1 MKKLYFLS
9 LIIATAALFFGCKK
23 DENEPEPKPQIKLD
37 STEVKNLINSNLFFN
52 DEYHKPKSGSTNCRC
67 FNNPISIAVE
77 KKIYEPIVIKVHDTV
92 SYTYRY
98 QITNCSITDASGENM
113 ATEYIPNE
121 ATYILNISHK
131 DLKPNTE
138 YTVDVTLTLTQ
149 LVNGEWKPVE
159 YKRYTPNYS
168 CKVKFTT
175 GDLPGNTIDAQ
186 DILYQYP
193 INRQLNYLPEEYKQG
208 YIMLGYNYK
217 NIFDNTSAADKKIV
231 IKSISDADFSDK
243 TINYTVTES
252 HEVENQEIE
261 INYSL
266 ENVQFNKH
274 HIYSLEFYCK
284 DNIIYTMYF
293 RTSKYAKAEEKFKTF
308 SEWADGYAWVI
319 GTENAQLNDIRR
331 NVDNMEFDI
340 FELPSTDKFKLPSTK
355 ESSTYDLN
363 FRKSLIALKVDLD
376 NCEWYQN
383 SIYKILYE
391 TYPENMFQYTST
403 KPRYQ
408 YPPYDAMTMMNS
420 EIFYSGYLSDED
432 IENKNTDKKL
442 DPEGSIGMY
451 LVFQMDSDF
460 KAIKSQV
467 DKNSE
472 FYKQYFDN
480 FYQPPVYSQGSTYP
494 YFISYRLPGKNII
507 TYSEKHVLT
516 VK

>member
-9 LIIATAALFFGCKK
+9 LIIATAAMFFGCKK
-23 DENEPEPKPQIKLD
+23 DDNEEPTPQIKLD
-37 STEVKNLINSNLFFN
+37 STEVKNLINSNFFFN
-52 DEYHKPKSGSTNCRC
+52 GEYHKPKSGSTNCRC

-77 KKIYEPIVIKVHDTV
+77 QKIYEPIVIKVHDTV

-175 GDLPGNTIDAQ
+175 GDLPGNTLDAQ

-193 INRQLNYLPEEYKQG
+193 IDRQLNYLTEEYKQG
-208 YIMLGYNYK
+208 YIMLSYNYK
-217 NIFDNTSAADKKIV
+217 NIFDNTSDADKKIV
-231 IKSISDADFSDK
+231 IKSISDADFTDK

-274 HIYSLEFYCK
+274 QIYSLEFYCK
-284 DNIIYTMYF
+284 DNVIYTMYF
-293 RTSKYAKAEEKFKTF
+293 RTSKYATAEEKFKTF
-308 SEWADGYAWVI
+308 AEWADGDAFI
-319 GTENAQLNDIRR
+319 ASTTNAQLKVIRKKI
-331 NVDNMEFDI
+331 DNMEFDI
-340 FELPSTDKFKLPSTK
+340 FELPSTNKFALASTN
-355 ESSTYDLN
+355 ESSTYGLN
-363 FRKSLIALKVDLD
+363 FRKSLIALKADLD

-383 SIYKILYE
+383 SIYKLLYD
-391 TYPENMFQYTST
+391 TYPLEPFSGQRDYNE
-403 KPRYQ
+403 
-408 YPPYDAMTMMNS
+408 YPPADAITMQNS
-420 EIFYSGYLSDED
+420 EILYFGYLSDED
-432 IENKNTDKKL
+432 IENKNAEKEL
-442 DPEGSIGMY
+442 DPEGNIGLY
-451 LVFQMDSDF
+451 LVFQMDKDLRDRIN
-460 KAIKSQV
+460 KLQLQH
-467 DKNSE
+467 D
-472 FYKQYFDN
+472 FDN
-480 FYQPPVYSQGSTYP
+480 ELLEYREPPRYSNGSYP

-507 TYSEKHVLT
+507 TYTEKHALIVE
-516 VK
+516 